1 MCPDQS
7 SPSADSVPGV
17 LRELAADDLEDL
29 IFLLDRDPDAYSVV
43 AERVVAAGLDPM
55 GSGGPTWGWYVDGE
69 LRCAVFVGPN
79 VLLVETSPA
88 ARSAF
93 GSRLSR
99 MGRRSSAIVGYREE
113 VVDLWNHLVADWG
126 PCRELRDDQ
135 PLMVCA
141 QDSAVESL
149 AGVRRLNLSD
159 LDAFLPAAIDMFT
172 EEVGLSP
179 VAGGRGPGYR
189 ARVANSIR
197 RGRVYGRID
206 DGETIFKAEIGAV
219 GRGSAQ
225 LQGVWV
231 TPAQRGTGLSISGM
245 AAVVRAARID
255 HAPRISLYANR
266 HNERA
271 LRAYRRV
278 GFQQVGTF
286 ATVLF

>member
-1 MCPDQS
+1 MHPDQS
-7 SPSADSVPGV
+7 SPSADSAPGV
-17 LRELAADDLEDL
+17 LRELTPDDLPTL
-29 IFLLDRDPDAYSVV
+29 VALLDRDRDAYAVV

-55 GSGGPTWGWYVDGE
+55 GSGGPTWGWYVGGE
-69 LRCAVFVGPN
+69 LRSALFVGPN
-79 VLLVETSPA
+79 VLLVETTPA
-88 ARSAF
+88 AQTAF
-93 GSRLSR
+93 AARLAR
-99 MGRRSSAIVGYREE
+99 TGRRSSAIVGYRDE
-113 VVDLWNHLVADWG
+113 VISLWNQLTPDWG

-141 QDSAVESL
+141 QDPEVESL
-149 AGVRRLNLSD
+149 PGVRRLELAD
-159 LDAFLPAAIDMFT
+159 LDVFLPAAIDMFT

-231 TPAQRGTGLSISGM
+231 TPAQRGLGLSVSGM

-255 HAPRISLYANR
+255 HAPRISLYANH
-266 HNERA
+266 HNEPA